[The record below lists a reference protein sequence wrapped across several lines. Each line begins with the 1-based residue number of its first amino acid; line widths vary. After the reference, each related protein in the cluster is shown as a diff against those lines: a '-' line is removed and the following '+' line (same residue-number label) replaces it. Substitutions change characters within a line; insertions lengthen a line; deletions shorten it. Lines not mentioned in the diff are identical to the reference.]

1 MLCVCT
7 IPVFSPTDNQW
18 MVTSVMNETDMS
30 DEVGYTK
37 RVLDCLSVFRRECQ
51 MMEREVPKG
60 PMTGGGGE
68 GQVQLLVEQQL
79 KRNDEEVRGHYTCMS
94 VSQYSTIEL

>member
-1 MLCVCT
+1 
-7 IPVFSPTDNQW
+7 

-30 DEVGYTK
+30 DNTRYTK
-37 RVLDCLSVFRRECQ
+37 RVFDCLSVFRREYQ

-60 PMTGGGGE
+60 PVTGGGGE

-79 KRNDEEVRGHYTCMS
+79 KGNDEEVRAHTVLYYTIAGEK
-94 VSQYSTIEL
+94 VLYFG

>member
-1 MLCVCT
+1 
-7 IPVFSPTDNQW
+7 

-30 DEVGYTK
+30 DKARYTK

-51 MMEREVPKG
+51 REVPKG
-60 PMTGGGGE
+60 PVTGGGGE

-79 KRNDEEVRGHYTCMS
+79 KRKDEEVRAHTVLYYTIVGGKCYTLDK
-94 VSQYSTIEL
+94 QL

>member
-1 MLCVCT
+1 
-7 IPVFSPTDNQW
+7 
-18 MVTSVMNETDMS
+18 MVTSVMNKTQINDKT
-30 DEVGYTK
+30 GYTK
-37 RVLDCLSVFRRECQ
+37 RVFDCLSVFRREFQ

-79 KRNDEEVRGHYTCMS
+79 KRKDEEVNGYYTC
-94 VSQYSTIEL
+94 TNA

>member
-1 MLCVCT
+1 
-7 IPVFSPTDNQW
+7 

-30 DEVGYTK
+30 DNTRYTK
-37 RVLDCLSVFRRECQ
+37 RVFDCLSVFRRECQ

-60 PMTGGGGE
+60 PVTGGGGE

-79 KRNDEEVRGHYTCMS
+79 KRKDEEVRRFYIHSILYCMTKWF
-94 VSQYSTIEL
+94 VK

>member
-1 MLCVCT
+1 
-7 IPVFSPTDNQW
+7 

-30 DEVGYTK
+30 DNTRYTK

-60 PMTGGGGE
+60 PVTGGGGE
-68 GQVQLLVEQQL
+68 GQVQLLLVEQQL
-79 KRNDEEVRGHYTCMS
+79 KRKDKEVRAHTVLYYTI
-94 VSQYSTIEL
+94 VGGKVLYFG